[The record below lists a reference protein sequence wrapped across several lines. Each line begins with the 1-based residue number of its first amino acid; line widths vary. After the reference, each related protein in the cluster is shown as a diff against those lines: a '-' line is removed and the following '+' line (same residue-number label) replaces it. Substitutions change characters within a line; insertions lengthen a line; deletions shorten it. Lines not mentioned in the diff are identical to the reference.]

1 MKKIAR
7 NLFIALAIS
16 LPTLSAWAAVT
27 DSGDGELRKV
37 DAAARRVIISHGDW
51 TNGNMAAMTMAMQVK
66 EGVDLSAM
74 RKGDRVKFQ
83 VVQEGRDWVVTD
95 MRADK
100 R

>member
-1 MKKIAR
+1 MKKIVR
-7 NLFIALAIS
+7 NLFIALAVS
-16 LPTLSAWAAVT
+16 LSGVSAWASVT

-37 DAAARRVIISHGDW
+37 DASARRVIISHGDW
-51 TNGNMAAMTMAMQVK
+51 ARGNMMAMTMAMQVK
-66 EGVDLSAM
+66 EGVDLSAV

-83 VVQEGRDWVVTD
+83 VIQEGRDWIVTD